1 MTFWVKR
8 IILKTGELVTERE
21 LSRDENFFDKPAPH
35 IGDKIIVSC
44 RGRTFEARVVWRN
57 CPDWE
62 EAERSIVVPIRVEEI

>member
-44 RGRTFEARVVWRN
+44 RGRTFEA
-57 CPDWE
+57 
-62 EAERSIVVPIRVEEI
+62 ERSIVVPIRVEEI